1 MAMVKIW
8 FNIVLHIRDILT
20 LERTHFAVHVQSKK
34 KALELLSDSLS
45 TALIHIRTHDIFDGL
60 IVRERLGSTAI
71 GHGVAI
77 PHTRLQAAEQ
87 TLGCFIS
94 LKEGIDFGAEDNINV
109 DLIFALIVPAET
121 DEMHLELLA
130 SLAHVFGQESIRE
143 SLRKAKSREELYER
157 LTHA

>member
-1 MAMVKIW
+1 M
-8 FNIVLHIRDILT
+8 LHIHDILT
-20 LERTHFAVHVQSKK
+20 LERTHFALRAQSKK
-34 KALELLSDSLS
+34 KALELLSESL
-45 TALIHIRTHDIFDGL
+45 TTDLIQVRAHDIFDGL
-60 IVRERLGSTAI
+60 IMRERLGSTAI

-77 PHTRLQAAEQ
+77 PHTRLAAIDK

-94 LKEGIDFGAEDNINV
+94 LKDGIDFGAEDNENV

-130 SLAHVFGQESIRE
+130 SIAHVFGQESTRQ
-143 SLRKAKSREELYER
+143 SLRQAKSREELYER